1 MSYTLESWDPD
12 VDFDGWYSDATG
24 ERIRERLDSLR
35 ARTVL
40 EIGCATG
47 RMTAQLYPGRD
58 RRIMAMDL
66 DEGML
71 RRAQAR
77 QLDGVEWI
85 HGDVTGLRPQER
97 TLRPFQAILCCSVL
111 HEVESPTQILWAARE
126 LLAPRGVVFVTV
138 PSASSLH
145 FEGHPH
151 VGARGQSYGV
161 RRLWTLDEW
170 ARKLADGTGLEV
182 AYAGEMMAKPWPNER
197 MKTLD
202 PHVLAHLASYR
213 GACGA
218 LCYFEL
224 EAS

>member
-12 VDFDGWYSDATG
+12 VDFDAWYTDATG
-24 ERIRERLDSLR
+24 ERIRARLDSLR
-35 ARTVL
+35 VRTVL

-58 RRIMAMDL
+58 RRVLAMDL
-66 DEGML
+66 DAGML
-71 RRAQAR
+71 ARAQAR
-77 QLDGVEWI
+77 GLPDVDWI
-85 HGDVTGLRPQER
+85 QGDVVNLRPEDER
-97 TLRPFQAILCCSVL
+97 LRPFQAILCCSVL
-111 HEVESPTQILWAARE
+111 HEVESPSQILWAARA
-126 LLAPRGVVFVTV
+126 LLAARGVIFVTV

-170 ARKLADGTGLEV
+170 ARQLTNGTGLEV

-197 MKTLD
+197 MATLD
-202 PHVLAHLASYR
+202 PHLLAFLASYR
-213 GACGA
+213 GPGGA
-218 LCYFEL
+218 LCFFEL
-224 EAS
+224 EAR